1 MGGLTFFSQFD
12 AVFSIAAFSVRELS
26 MRFSKLFFVGCLSL
40 LSLPS
45 FAETVNNLYQVRE
58 SVSGQTPD
66 ERTRATQAAL
76 ETLILRLTG
85 DAKAPKGSALAE
97 LRKDPQQIISQYGY
111 EAGPPET
118 LLVDFDPASTDR
130 SLHQAGLSLW
140 GSNRPTILGWWLNDA
155 TEGSNLVGDGQSA
168 AEPLRRAAQ
177 HRGLPLRL
185 PLADLQEQGVGT
197 AKNLEGTDPK
207 VLKEASERYGADA
220 LLAVHAKEEAGQ
232 WQGKWRLWMGD
243 QREQGTATAAS
254 SEALADAV
262 LLAVSERLAPRFV
275 TKPGASG
282 GLLMQVQGMNLERY
296 AQLMQLLEPFGAR
309 LKSVEG
315 DRIIYEVSGSAEQLR
330 SQLALAKLQE
340 VPAAD
345 VTPTAPTAAPGQTT
359 SAPVDAG
366 AAVQAPGPT
375 LVPAATPQLYFRW

>member
-1 MGGLTFFSQFD
+1 M
-12 AVFSIAAFSVRELS
+12 RLS
-26 MRFSKLFFVGCLSL
+26 NLFFVGCLSM

-58 SVSGQTPD
+58 PVSGQSPD

-76 ETLILRLTG
+76 ETLVLRLTG
-85 DAKAPKGSALAE
+85 DAKAPQSPALAE
-97 LRKDPQQIISQYGY
+97 LRKDPQQVISQYGY
-111 EAGPPET
+111 EAGPRES
-118 LLVDFDPASTDR
+118 LLVDFDPASTHR
-130 SLHQAGLSLW
+130 SLRQAGLSLW

-155 TEGSNLVGDGQSA
+155 TEGSNLVGDGQSS

-185 PLADLQEQGVGT
+185 PLADLGEQSVGT
-197 AKNLEGTDPK
+197 AKNLEGTDAAP
-207 VLKEASERYGADA
+207 LKEASERYGADA

-243 QREQGTATAAS
+243 KREQGTATGAS

-275 TKPGASG
+275 VKPGASSG
-282 GLLMQVQGMNLERY
+282 MLLQVQGMTLERY

-315 DRIIYEVSGSAEQLR
+315 DRIMYEVSGSTEQIR

-340 VPAAD
+340 TPAPEVAPAA
-345 VTPTAPTAAPGQTT
+345 Q
-359 SAPVDAG
+359 APVDAAG
-366 AAVQAPGPT
+366 APQAQAPMIAPA
-375 LVPAATPQLYFRW
+375 PAAQLYFRW

>member
-1 MGGLTFFSQFD
+1 LPL
-12 AVFSIAAFSVRELS
+12 FSVRELS
-26 MRFSKLFFVGCLSL
+26 MRLSNLFFVGCLSL
-40 LSLPS
+40 VSLPS

-58 SVSGQTPD
+58 PVSGQSPD

-76 ETLILRLTG
+76 ETIILRLTG
-85 DAKAPKGSALAE
+85 DARAPKGSSLAD

-130 SLHQAGLSLW
+130 SLRQAGYALW

-155 TEGSNLVGDGQSA
+155 TEGSNLVGDGQGS

-185 PLADLQEQGVGT
+185 PLADLEEQGVGT
-197 AKNLEGTDPK
+197 AKNIEGTDPAA
-207 VLKEASERYGADA
+207 LKEASERYGADA
-220 LLAVHAKEEAGQ
+220 LLAVHAKEDAGQ
-232 WQGKWRLWMGD
+232 WQGKWRLWLGD
-243 QREQGTATAAS
+243 QREQGTATAET

-275 TKPGASG
+275 AKPGASS

-340 VPAAD
+340 VPASEVAP
-345 VTPTAPTAAPGQTT
+345 VAPAATPA
-359 SAPVDAG
+359 APVDAT
-366 AAVQAPGPT
+366 AVVQAPGPT
-375 LVPAATPQLYFRW
+375 IVPAAAPQLFFRW